1 MGKGRKVVEELL
13 RNRDISPEKTTTHGH
28 TIVHMPC
35 HVVTM
40 AMMMM
45 MLMLATETIPFSFRR
60 RGAACTMYVE
70 ALVPVSQSVSAT
82 LA

>member
-28 TIVHMPC
+28 HRMPC

-45 MLMLATETIPFSFRR
+45 VMMATETIPSSFRR